1 MWDRSGENMPLVT
14 TLKYVWFLI
23 YQLKEVL
30 KESFSYPT
38 PPEPS
43 AEIGEL

>member
-1 MWDRSGENMPLVT
+1 MWDQSGENIPLVT

-30 KESFSYPT
+30 KESF
-38 PPEPS
+38 
-43 AEIGEL
+43 